1 MKGVNGEWIYETFHD
16 GRLAEVQR
24 IHGRCYSNQSIL
36 HVASFSCF
44 SSRFLFEWS
53 KKKEKE
59 IGSSC
64 VQLVWI
70 EATDPCSQT

>member
-1 MKGVNGEWIYETFHD
+1 MKGVNGGSGYTK
-16 GRLAEVQR
+16 
-24 IHGRCYSNQSIL
+24 RCTMAGLQKCSEFTEDATAIKAFYMWQVS
-36 HVASFSCF
+36 SCF

-59 IGSSC
+59 IGSC